1 MAQSGFVNDQSTA
14 TEDALRR
21 AVDTTPAFIHTARPD
36 GYLDYFNRG
45 WLDFLGKSLED
56 VCGWRWTESVHP
68 EDIAALVQ
76 KWHAALASGEPLEV
90 EARVRRADGSY
101 RAFLHRKL
109 PLRDEHGNIVKWFGS
124 SLDIEDRKCVEQ
136 KIAEK
141 TNKLERSE
149 FYLREGERLAHMGSW
164 SLRSDGIFDYWSP
177 ETFVIFGF
185 DPRNGIP
192 TLREWLSVLHSVD
205 SDRVHALIRKMFSDG
220 VKGDIQYGVGHP
232 EHGQRTMHSTGEAVF
247 ENGKV
252 VRLIGNT
259 LDITEQENAAQELQ
273 RSEFYLAEGQRLAH
287 MGSWAFDAAGFD
299 YWSPELFRIYGLEP
313 TSTAPTVQEYLNCI
327 HPEDREFMANLIKRI
342 LAEAS
347 PFDATKRIVRPD
359 GEVRY
364 IRCVGAPVFENQKL
378 KKYIGSALDVTEHE
392 LLTQELQR
400 REAYLA
406 EAQRLSHTGSF
417 GWDVSS
423 GEIYWSDETFR
434 IFELDPKTEITTELI
449 VERTHPDDRQA
460 VQQVIERAS
469 RDRTEFALEHR
480 LLIPDGSIKYVQVVG
495 RPSTDEGRRSEF
507 VGAVTDITNHRR
519 AEEKIREQEIELR
532 QILDLTPQH
541 IGVLAPDGSRL
552 YVNHTA
558 LEYFG
563 ITLEQWREPGRVP
576 NSLAHPEDREHFLYE
591 RKKRFLEGKPQEFEA
606 RLLRHDGEFRWF
618 LFRQTPLKDER
629 GHITRW
635 YGTATDIEDR
645 KRAEEEIRKE
655 NIVLREE
662 LGKTSMFEEVI
673 GTSSAL
679 QMVLARAAKV
689 APTDSTVLIMGETG
703 TGKELIARA
712 IHKRSKRSERPFI
725 SVNCAA
731 VPSSLIMS
739 ELFGHEKGAFTG
751 AVQRRLG
758 RFELAEG
765 GTIFLDEVGDLPME
779 TQIALLRVLQERE
792 FERVGGTEVLRAD
805 VRVISATNRDLQAAI
820 ADGAFRSDLYYRLN
834 VFPIKLPPLR
844 ERKEDVPLLVNY
856 FVDRYAKRAGKKI
869 KHIQKKALDALQE
882 YSWPGNV
889 RELQN
894 VIERSLIIGET
905 NEFSI
910 DKSWVANEPQSSTAA
925 TDRKSNERQRIEA
938 ALAQSNGKIAGA
950 HGAAAKLGIPAST
963 LESKIRS
970 LRINKFQFKGV

>member
-1 MAQSGFVNDQSTA
+1 MKASESLQNDQSTA
-14 TEDALRR
+14 TENALRR

-68 EDIAALVQ
+68 EDVAALVQ
-76 KWHAALASGEPLEV
+76 KWHAALASGEPFEI

-101 RAFLHRKL
+101 RVFLHRKL

-124 SLDIEDRKCVEQ
+124 SLDIEDRKRAEEQ
-136 KIAEK
+136 FR
-141 TNKLERSE
+141 RS
-149 FYLREGERLAHMGSW
+149 
-164 SLRSDGIFDYWSP
+164 
-177 ETFVIFGF
+177 
-185 DPRNGIP
+185 
-192 TLREWLSVLHSVD
+192 
-205 SDRVHALIRKMFSDG
+205 
-220 VKGDIQYGVGHP
+220 
-232 EHGQRTMHSTGEAVF
+232 
-247 ENGKV
+247 
-252 VRLIGNT
+252 
-259 LDITEQENAAQELQ
+259 AQELQ

-299 YWSPELFRIYGLEP
+299 YWSPELFRIYGLEMADK
-313 TSTAPTVQEYLNCI
+313 APTVKEYLNCI

-347 PFDATKRIVRPD
+347 PFDATKRIVCPD

-417 GWDVSS
+417 GWNLAT
-423 GEIYWSDETFR
+423 GELIWSDETFR
-434 IFELDPKTEITTELI
+434 ILDY
-449 VERTHPDDRQA
+449 ERTAKPTLDFVFKRVHPEDLSL
-460 VQQVIERAS
+460 VQRVIENAKAGKS
-469 RDRTEFALEHR
+469 LDFEHR
-480 LLIPDGSIKYVQVVG
+480 LLLPDGSVKHVHVIA
-495 RPSTDEGRRSEF
+495 RPLTSASNEVEF
-507 VGAVTDITNHRR
+507 VGTVMDVT
-519 AEEKIREQEIELR
+519 A
-532 QILDLTPQH
+532 
-541 IGVLAPDGSRL
+541 
-552 YVNHTA
+552 
-558 LEYFG
+558 
-563 ITLEQWREPGRVP
+563 
-576 NSLAHPEDREHFLYE
+576 
-591 RKKRFLEGKPQEFEA
+591 RKKAF
-606 RLLRHDGEFRWF
+606 
-618 LFRQTPLKDER
+618 
-629 GHITRW
+629 
-635 YGTATDIEDR
+635 
-645 KRAEEEIRKE
+645 EEIKALRDELQRE

-662 LGKTSMFEEVI
+662 LGKSSMFEEVI
-673 GTSSAL
+673 GTSSVL

-751 AVQRRLG
+751 AVQRRVG

-792 FERVGGTEVLRAD
+792 FERVGGMEVLRAD
-805 VRVISATNRDLQAAI
+805 VRVISATNRDLQTAI
-820 ADGAFRSDLYYRLN
+820 ADGAFRNDLYYRLN

-856 FVDRYAKRAGKKI
+856 FVDRYATRAGKKI
-869 KHIQKKALDALQE
+869 KHIQKKALEALRE

-905 NEFSI
+905 NEFSV
-910 DKSWVANEPQSSTAA
+910 DKSWFSNEPQPASSVAVDPTL
-925 TDRKSNERQRIEA
+925 SERQRIEA
-938 ALAQSNGKIAGA
+938 ALAQSNGKVSGA

>member
-68 EDIAALVQ
+68 EDVAAIVQ
-76 KWHAALASGEPLEV
+76 KWHAALASGEPFEI

-101 RAFLHRKL
+101 CAFLHRKL
-109 PLRDEHGNIVKWFGS
+109 PLRDDHGNIVKWFGS
-124 SLDIEDRKCVEQ
+124 SVDIEDRKCAEQ

-141 TNKLERSE
+141 TNKLEQSE

-185 DPRNGIP
+185 DPADGIP
-192 TLREWLSVLHSVD
+192 TLKEWLSLLHPVD
-205 SDRVHALIRKMFSDG
+205 RDAVHALIGKMFSEG
-220 VKGDIQYGVGHP
+220 VKGDVQYRVHHP
-232 EHGQRTMHSTGEAVF
+232 RHGERTMHSTGDPVF

-252 VRLIGNT
+252 SRLIGNT
-259 LDITEQENAAQELQ
+259 LDITEQENAVQELRRRKAYMDQ
-273 RSEFYLAEGQRLAH
+273 G
-287 MGSWAFDAAGFD
+287 
-299 YWSPELFRIYGLEP
+299 
-313 TSTAPTVQEYLNCI
+313 
-327 HPEDREFMANLIKRI
+327 
-342 LAEAS
+342 EAL
-347 PFDATKRIVRPD
+347 
-359 GEVRY
+359 G
-364 IRCVGAPVFENQKL
+364 
-378 KKYIGSALDVTEHE
+378 
-392 LLTQELQR
+392 
-400 REAYLA
+400 
-406 EAQRLSHTGSF
+406 HTGSF
-417 GWDVSS
+417 GWNLST
-423 GEIYWSDETFR
+423 GELIWSDETFR
-434 IFELDPKTEITTELI
+434 ILGYEPTVNPTLEFVFKR
-449 VERTHPDDRQA
+449 VHPDDLLL
-460 VQQVIERAS
+460 VQQVIGNAKAGES
-469 RDRTEFALEHR
+469 LNFEHR
-480 LLIPDGSIKYVQVVG
+480 LLLPDGEIKHVHVIGY
-495 RPSTDEGRRSEF
+495 PLTSDST
-507 VGAVTDITNHRR
+507 N
-519 AEEKIREQEIELR
+519 EIELVGTVMD
-532 QILDLTPQH
+532 I
-541 IGVLAPDGSRL
+541 
-552 YVNHTA
+552 TA
-558 LEYFG
+558 
-563 ITLEQWREPGRVP
+563 
-576 NSLAHPEDREHFLYE
+576 
-591 RKKRFLEGKPQEFEA
+591 RKKAF
-606 RLLRHDGEFRWF
+606 
-618 LFRQTPLKDER
+618 
-629 GHITRW
+629 
-635 YGTATDIEDR
+635 
-645 KRAEEEIRKE
+645 EEIKALRDELQRE
-655 NIVLREE
+655 NIALREE

-758 RFELAEG
+758 RFELAQG

-792 FERVGGTEVLRAD
+792 FERVGGTEVLRAN
-805 VRVISATNRDLQAAI
+805 VRVISATNRDLQTAI
-820 ADGAFRSDLYYRLN
+820 ADGAFRTDLYYRLN

-844 ERKEDVPLLVNY
+844 DRKEDVPLLVNY
-856 FVDRYAKRAGKKI
+856 FVDRYATRAGKKI
-869 KHIQKKALDALQE
+869 KHIQKKALEALRE

-894 VIERSLIIGET
+894 VIERSLIIAET

-910 DKSWVANEPQSSTAA
+910 DKSWVANEPQSA
-925 TDRKSNERQRIEA
+925 TVATEQKSNERQRIEA